1 VATGPIGEVN
11 HSESAR
17 ELKRNNQRTLWLCHA
32 DARQVFYE
40 AGSCQESDTGRLVHP
55 SIRVSTIAGVRLFT
69 VVSFNGA
76 TMLILRHEVFT
87 LHDLPQAY
95 RHLNLFRPSLYP

>member
-1 VATGPIGEVN
+1 MKPGRV
-11 HSESAR
+11 
-17 ELKRNNQRTLWLCHA
+17 KRA
-32 DARQVFYE
+32 
-40 AGSCQESDTGRLVHP
+40 
-55 SIRVSTIAGVRLFT
+55 IRVDWFTLLFEFSTIAGVRLFT

-95 RHLNLFRPSLYP
+95 RHLNLFRTFSLTHSSSNTNLASGDLRAPLPGSAMAEHGPTTHQ